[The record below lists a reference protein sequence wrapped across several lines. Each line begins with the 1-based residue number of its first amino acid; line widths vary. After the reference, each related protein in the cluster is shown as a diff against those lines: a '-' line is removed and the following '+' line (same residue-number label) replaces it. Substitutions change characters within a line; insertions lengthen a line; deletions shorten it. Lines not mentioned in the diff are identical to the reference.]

1 MSTHFARDASP
12 VRRRVLISGASFAGP
27 ALAFWLHRY
36 GFAVTIV
43 ERAAALRSGGYPI
56 DVRGTAIDV
65 AERMGLL
72 PGLRGA
78 HIGSKRL
85 TFIDGEGRALAEI
98 GPEMMTGGRDV
109 EVPRGVLT
117 KMLVDLT
124 RDDVIYRFGTSIEHL
139 VDRGEEVE
147 VTFSDGGRASF
158 DVVIGADG
166 LHSNTRALVFGP
178 ESQFEYPIGFCFAG
192 FLTPNTLGLSREAVC
207 YNVPGRVAVLYAVGE
222 RPETVHAF
230 LAFAHP
236 RLSEQEA
243 RDHDRQRRLTAEAF
257 ADGGWKTPELVEAM
271 LAADDFYF
279 DTVQQIRMPCWSRG
293 RVALVGD
300 AAHAP
305 SFLTGQGT
313 SLALVGAY
321 VLAGELASHADHT
334 AAFAAYD
341 RKLRPFVELNQ
352 ARVGEGRATLI
363 PVTQEQ
369 LEERNRSF
377 AAMTSRDNTSSD
389 NTSSDTA
396 SIDTTDSAAAPTVDF
411 RHALSLEDYN
421 VTVTRS

>member
-43 ERAAALRSGGYPI
+43 ERAAAFRTGGYPI
-56 DVRGTAIDV
+56 DVRGPAIDV
-65 AERMGLL
+65 VERMGLL

-78 HIGSKRL
+78 HIGSRRL
-85 TFIDGEGRALAEI
+85 TFIDREGRSVAEI

-117 KMLVDLT
+117 KMLFDLT
-124 RDDVIYRFGTSIEHL
+124 RHDVIYRFGTSIERL
-139 VDRGEEVE
+139 VDRGEDVE
-147 VTFSDGGRASF
+147 VTFDDGGCETF

-166 LHSNTRALVFGP
+166 LHSNTRALAFGP

-192 FLTPNTLGLSREAVC
+192 FLTPNTLGLSREAIC
-207 YNVPGRVAVLYAVGE
+207 YNLPGRLAGLYAVGD

-243 RDHDRQRRLTAEAF
+243 RDQHRQRRLTAEAF
-257 ADGGWKTPELVEAM
+257 ADCGWKTPELVEAM

-279 DTVQQIRMPCWSRG
+279 DVVQQIRMPRWARG

-321 VLAGELASHADHT
+321 ILAGELASHADHA

-352 ARVGEGRATLI
+352 ARIGEGRATLI

-377 AAMTSRDNTSSD
+377 RAMTSIDMT
-389 NTSSDTA
+389 
-396 SIDTTDSAAAPTVDF
+396 SIDTSVDQPPAPTADI
-411 RHALSLEDYN
+411 HSALALEDYL
-421 VTVTRS
+421 VTATRP